1 MALLKEDTLLI
12 DCKCSG
18 KSWLEIEV
26 LGEYKNVIIKKVK
39 TTVPLLGI
47 FLLSSIFSS
56 KINCNILD
64 LQHNGMLYMAM
75 MMITETD

>member
-26 LGEYKNVIIKKVK
+26 LGELQKCNNKKGENHCA
-39 TTVPLLGI
+39 TAWN
-47 FLLSSIFSS
+47 FF
-56 KINCNILD
+56 C
-64 LQHNGMLYMAM
+64 
-75 MMITETD
+75 